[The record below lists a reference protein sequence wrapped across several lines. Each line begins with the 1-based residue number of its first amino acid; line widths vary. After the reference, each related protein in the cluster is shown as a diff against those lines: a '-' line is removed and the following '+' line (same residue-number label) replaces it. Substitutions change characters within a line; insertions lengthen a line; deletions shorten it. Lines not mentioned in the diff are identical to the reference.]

1 MLDTD
6 LLCVGLV
13 AGLGLTV
20 VAAAA
25 AAFTVGRAAPA
36 TGGGFLGI
44 WGGTGKDSLAI
55 FIENKFM
62 YKL

>member
-13 AGLGLTV
+13 AGLGLV

-25 AAFTVGRAAPA
+25 AALAFIEGRTAPA

-44 WGGTGKDSLAI
+44 WGGTGKDGLAI
-55 FIENKFM
+55 
-62 YKL
+62 